1 MEMIKLKDLLYERIV
16 YYSSYT
22 ILPKNLTVIFDSKER
37 LGRYKSGDTLIYQD
51 VNNKKRNFIVQSPMT
66 KINYSSLSSEEK
78 VRYKDVYKQLKDKGY
93 SGKSINW
100 MIRVKKK

>member
-1 MEMIKLKDLLYERIV
+1 MIKLKDLLFERTV
-16 YYSSYT
+16 PYSSYT

-37 LGRYKSGDTLIYQD
+37 LARFKRGDTLLYQD
-51 VNNKKRNFIVQSPMT
+51 ANNKRRNFIVQSPMT

-93 SGKSINW
+93 SGTHTKT
-100 MIRVKKK
+100 K